1 MGDAFSVP
9 FILPCLWILKV
20 VSMSVTKPGYSVRFL
35 SFLFCYTPTRLPP
48 TEVRVCIDLQAKN
61 SDLKD
66 PPASKTHRVC

>member
-20 VSMSVTKPGYSVRFL
+20 VSMSVTKPGWSVRFL
-35 SFLFCYTPTRLPP
+35 SFLFFYTPTQLPP
-48 TEVRVCIDLQAKN
+48 TEVRVCTDLQAKN

-66 PPASKTHRVC
+66 PPASKTHGVC